1 MRINNSNSTPQVSG
15 AEQPPERRRPSDA
28 SKSEQTDAA
37 SLSALAT
44 KVAAPDEER
53 IERLRKAVED
63 GSYKVDAA
71 AVASRLIDESLKS
84 PDPE

>member
-1 MRINNSNSTPQVSG
+1 MRIDKSNSSPQVTG
-15 AEQPPERRRPSDA
+15 PEQPVERRGASDA
-28 SKSEQTDAA
+28 PKSERADLA

-44 KVAAPDEER
+44 KLAATDEER

-71 AVASRLIDESLKS
+71 AVASRLIDESLK
-84 PDPE
+84 